1 MSPDTA
7 PEQIAEVVR
16 VLRAGGVVAFPTE
29 TVYGLGADASDARA
43 VQCVFDT
50 KQRPPTNPM
59 SIHVCD
65 EAMAR
70 GVCADWPD
78 AAEKLARAF
87 WPGPLTLVL
96 PVAEG
101 VPAIVTAGGPTVGV
115 RCPDHPITLALIAA
129 FGPIVGTSANR
140 SGEPSPTD
148 AERVRA
154 AFPDLF
160 VLDGGPTREG
170 ADSTVLSLVGEP
182 RILRPGPISA
192 EQIRD
197 VVGGVGPASSRPG

>member
-1 MSPDTA
+1 MSPETG
-7 PEQIAEVVR
+7 PEQIAQGVR

-29 TVYGLGADASDARA
+29 TVYGLGADALSEQPVAR
-43 VQCVFDT
+43 VFEL
-50 KQRPPTNPM
+50 KQRPATTPV

-65 EAMAR
+65 ERMAR
-70 GVCADWPD
+70 AVSAEWPD
-78 AAEKLARAF
+78 TAERLARAF

-154 AFPDLF
+154 VFPDVF
-160 VLDGGPTREG
+160 VLDGGPSREG

-182 RILRPGPISA
+182 RVLRPGPVTG
-192 EQIRD
+192 EQIREM
-197 VVGGVGPASSRPG
+197 VGDTGDARR